1 MPDLPAFLYIHENNK
16 IHFRVSLFCF
26 CCYLVFFYLKFFF
39 YFFIGVQLL
48 YNVVLL
54 STTQQSESAVLGGLV
69 AKSCPTL
76 ATPWTVAHP
85 GSSVHGISQARILE
99 WVAISFSRGSSRP
112 RDRTHISCFA
122 GGFFSAE
129 PPGKPSYTYICISS
143 FLDFFSV

>member
-1 MPDLPAFLYIHENNK
+1 MKIIKYILGFLYFVFVVI
-16 IHFRVSLFCF
+16 LFF
-26 CCYLVFFYLKFFF
+26 LFKFFF

-54 STTQQSESAVLGGLV
+54 STTQQSESAVLSGLV

-99 WVAISFSRGSSRP
+99 WVAISFSRGSS
-112 RDRTHISCFA
+112 
-122 GGFFSAE
+122 
-129 PPGKPSYTYICISS
+129 
-143 FLDFFSV
+143 